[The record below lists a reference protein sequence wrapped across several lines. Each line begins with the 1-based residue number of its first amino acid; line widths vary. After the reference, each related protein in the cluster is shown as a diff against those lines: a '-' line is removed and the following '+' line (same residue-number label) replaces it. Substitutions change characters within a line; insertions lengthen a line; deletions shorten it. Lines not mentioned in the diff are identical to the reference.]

1 MWVATVTLLS
11 LLAALGYLA
20 LALRRLDSRLDAL
33 LDIQSENRRALESHV
48 ELIRNGSPLARDE
61 AVVTASPGC

>member
-20 LALRRLDSRLDAL
+20 FAACRLDARLGGL
-33 LDIQSENRRALESHV
+33 LQHQVESRQLLESHV
-48 ELIRNGSPLARDE
+48 ERVR
-61 AVVTASPGC
+61 ASPGC